1 MDQPTV
7 LGSATN
13 RTGAHSV
20 RAGDD
25 AIMSETRGVST
36 RDALLQRLRFE
47 RSLGI
52 EAVPR
57 TALASQPT
65 TAPETSEAGTP
76 PATDRPAA
84 GETSGIATAAPAPAL
99 TSREER
105 FEALRQRTLACTNCA
120 LHRGRTN
127 VVFGEGPCPARLVFV
142 GEGPGLDED
151 HSGRPF
157 VGKAGQL
164 LNKIIGAMGFKREEV
179 YIGNVVKCRPPD
191 NRTPLPDETAA
202 CWPYL
207 EEQLALLEPKVI
219 VALGS
224 PAAKTLLKT
233 SSGIMQLR
241 GRWQLY
247 RGIRVMPTY
256 HPAFVLRRYTPETR
270 REVWD
275 DMQQVM
281 NFLKE
286 AP

>member
-1 MDQPTV
+1 MDQPSV
-7 LGSATN
+7 LGSATGRPEPRAF
-13 RTGAHSV
+13 RTE
-20 RAGDD
+20 GDS
-25 AIMSETRGVST
+25 IMSETRGVST

-47 RSLGI
+47 RSMGI

-57 TALASQPT
+57 AALARATTETPEASV
-65 TAPETSEAGTP
+65 TAPP
-76 PATDRPAA
+76 VPVPAPGAEERAPVA
-84 GETSGIATAAPAPAL
+84 EEAAPATA
-99 TSREER
+99 SRQER
-105 FEALRQRTLACTNCA
+105 FEALRQRALACTQCP
-120 LHRGRTN
+120 LHRGRTH

-142 GEGPGLDED
+142 GEGPGADED
-151 HSGRPF
+151 RTGRPF

-179 YIGNVVKCRPPD
+179 YIGNVVKCRPPE

-233 SSGIMQLR
+233 SSGITQLR

-256 HPAFVLRRYTPETR
+256 HPAFVLRQYTHETR
-270 REVWD
+270 RQVWD

-281 NFLKE
+281 KFLQE
-286 AP
+286 AT

>member
-1 MDQPTV
+1 
-7 LGSATN
+7 
-13 RTGAHSV
+13 
-20 RAGDD
+20 
-25 AIMSETRGVST
+25 MSERRGVST

-57 TALASQPT
+57 TPLAPQRGP
-65 TAPETSEAGTP
+65 APE
-76 PATDRPAA
+76 PATAHAPPPDEPDAETTPADPAA
-84 GETSGIATAAPAPAL
+84 Q
-99 TSREER
+99 SRQER
-105 FEALRQRTLACTNCA
+105 FEALRQRALACTNCA

-142 GEGPGLDED
+142 GEGPGFDED
-151 HSGRPF
+151 QSGRPF

-164 LNKIIGAMGFKREEV
+164 LNKIIAAMGFKREEI
-179 YIGNVVKCRPPD
+179 YIGNVVKCRPPE
-191 NRTPLPDETAA
+191 NRTPLATETAA

-219 VALGS
+219 VTLGS

-233 SSGIMQLR
+233 SSGITQLR

-256 HPAFVLRRYTPETR
+256 HPAFVLRQYTQEVR
-270 REVWD
+270 RLVWN

-281 NFLKE
+281 KFLKE
-286 AP
+286 ASD